1 MGIWLCSRER
11 RKSRAL
17 HRPATGEQSVN
28 GRERIGSDTVKNY
41 LKYDFRNS
49 NNGNLV
55 VKFCIKMSGE
65 EGGV

>member
-28 GRERIGSDTVKNY
+28 GRERIGSDTVKNFQAVSSQIRKTALIY
-41 LKYDFRNS
+41 HP
-49 NNGNLV
+49 GN
-55 VKFCIKMSGE
+55 I
-65 EGGV
+65 